1 MKTVQRKPEF
11 HSYSKGIT
19 RQKTVILQFNP
30 DRHDG
35 SFLLVLCAETN
46 ALSITSVRIYFSPLH
61 VEAVKKNHA
70 CLFRE
75 MYIFDHGYAQFR
87 HIFSFLQ
94 LVLDE
99 HFSKKIKKKLKSVR
113 RFDRRL

>member
-1 MKTVQRKPEF
+1 MKGIILSAEFLQNILKANAIYTPRKPEF

-35 SFLLVLCAETN
+35 SFLLVLWAETN
-46 ALSITSVRIYFSPLH
+46 ALSLTSVRIYFSPLH

-70 CLFRE
+70 
-75 MYIFDHGYAQFR
+75 
-87 HIFSFLQ
+87 
-94 LVLDE
+94 
-99 HFSKKIKKKLKSVR
+99 
-113 RFDRRL
+113 